1 MLTVTTPASNFD
13 LTVLATV
20 KDELG
25 ITDRRE
31 DDNLARWIKQASDAI
46 SKHCNRVFVQE
57 TVSETFR
64 LKCRDDG
71 LLLARY
77 PVSGIA
83 SVVENDT
90 TLDASDYEVT
100 TESGVLKR
108 LSSDR
113 EWCWPAGKIVVAY
126 TAGYALVT
134 DLPYGVERAA
144 IALVKQYR
152 YSAERDPLLRS
163 EQVEGAGSSAYFD
176 GVEITG
182 LSPEVEGLLSKHCKP
197 SNG

>member
-1 MLTVTTPASNFD
+1 MLTVTTPASSFD

-20 KDELG
+20 KDDLG
-25 ITDRRE
+25 ITDRSE

-57 TVSETFR
+57 TVSETFW

-77 PVSGIA
+77 PVSSIA

-90 TLDASDYEVT
+90 TLDASDYEVAA
-100 TESGVLKR
+100 ESGVLKR
-108 LSSDR
+108 LRNDR

-134 DLPYGVERAA
+134 DLPDGIERAA
-144 IALVKQYR
+144 IALVNQYR
-152 YSAERDPLLRS
+152 YSADRDPQLRS
-163 EQVEGAGSSAYFD
+163 EQTEGAGSSSYFD
-176 GVEITG
+176 GLESSG
-182 LSPEVEGLLSKHCKP
+182 LSPEILGLLSKHRKP
-197 SNG
+197 SGG